1 MSSEHFKYL
10 KELDGFRNEIK
21 ENLQDAFILSLAPLN
36 CQAFVQVW
44 NSPDKWDK
52 ECVVRI
58 QTNTRINE
66 HKFFIDAVREGK
78 IPLQDLILEGCKEL
92 ISNVLTETVITE
104 IRKMRIDR

>member
-10 KELDGFRNEIK
+10 KELDDFRNEVK
-21 ENLQDAFILSLAPLN
+21 ASLQDVFILNLAPLN

-44 NSPDKWDK
+44 NSPEKWNK

-66 HKFFIDAVREGK
+66 HKFSIDVMQEGK
-78 IPLQDLILEGCKEL
+78 IPLQDLIFEGCKEL
-92 ISNVLTETVITE
+92 ISNIITETVITE
-104 IRKMRIDR
+104 IRHMRFK